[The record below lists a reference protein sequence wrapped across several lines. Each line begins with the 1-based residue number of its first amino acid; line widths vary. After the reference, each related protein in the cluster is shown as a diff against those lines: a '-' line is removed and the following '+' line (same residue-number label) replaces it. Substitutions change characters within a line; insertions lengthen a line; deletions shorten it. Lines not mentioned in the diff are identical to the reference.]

1 VALDLARERKGDDPA
16 FDRMEKDIGLL
27 NEMIGRLLVVAR
39 LDSSAP
45 LVPTAS
51 VNLTEIVSQIVRDAD
66 FESRERN
73 GNVKLTVHEQFF
85 VQGDAKLLHSAIEN
99 LVRNAIAYTD
109 PGTSVDVLL
118 QFERRSNA
126 SFARLTVRDYGPG
139 VPESE
144 LARIF
149 QPFYRVSDARDRQ
162 SGGAG
167 LGLAIA
173 ERVIRVHGGTIR
185 AENVTPRG
193 LQVEILLPHL
203 SLNSLDSSLTD

>member
-1 VALDLARERKGDDPA
+1 
-16 FDRMEKDIGLL
+16 
-27 NEMIGRLLVVAR
+27 MIGRLLVVAR

-45 LVPTAS
+45 PVPMTS
-51 VNLTEIVSQIVRDAD
+51 VNLTEIVSQIVRDAE

-73 GNVKLTVHEQFF
+73 GNVNLTVHEQFF
-85 VQGDAKLLHSAIEN
+85 VQGDAKLLQSAIEN
-99 LVRNAIAYTD
+99 VVRNAISYTE
-109 PGTSVDVLL
+109 PGTSVEVLL
-118 QFERRSNA
+118 QSVRRSNA
-126 SFARLTVRDYGPG
+126 SLAGLTVRDYGPG

-144 LARIF
+144 LAKIF

-193 LQVEILLPHL
+193 LQIEILLPHL
-203 SLNSLDSSLTD
+203 